1 MKLHMQ
7 SDNSFTLIDNSFID
21 KHMSSAN
28 GEFVKLYI
36 YLLRCANAGADL
48 SISSIADFFDH
59 TEKDVK
65 RALSYWEKL
74 GILHLSYDA
83 AGSITDIIFC
93 SEEEPAKATPRVNTP
108 EDEEVEIPSRS
119 SLSTSRRKELKEDEE
134 IRQLVFVAETYFGR
148 PLSSSEL
155 NNIHKGIKVTIS
167 IPAGVELANKT
178 FNPRLGIVGGISVLG
193 TTGIVRPMSE
203 DAIVQTIRAEIS
215 MRAALH
221 YTVLPVVPGNYG
233 MDFLTHEFGFD
244 FGFAVESSNFSYD
257 SILMAKEYGF
267 KKYFLT
273 GHLGKL
279 VKIAGGAKNT
289 HSKYGD
295 GRMQTLCSASKEFCK
310 EEDYFLL
317 QKEIM
322 ACVSTENAVDV
333 LIKFNL
339 KEKVLNKIAELV
351 KMNMQEWVP
360 EVQVELV
367 LFTKKHGVL
376 AMTNKAFDFI
386 NELKACAARQEEK

>member
-1 MKLHMQ
+1 MSQTISLE
-7 SDNSFTLIDNSFID
+7 DNYTSFFLAKNKSKPDFGYTTGTCAAAA
-21 KHMSSAN
+21 SSAAARMLLQQKIVPYVFVHLPEGSAVCLEVLDAHFSKTSASCAVKKESGSDPDITN
-28 GEFVKLYI
+28 GILVY
-36 YLLRCANAGADL
+36 
-48 SISSIADFFDH
+48 SSIEFSSEDGIKILGGKGIGKVTLPGLDQ
-59 TEKDVK
+59 DVGEWAINSVPK
-65 RALSYWEKL
+65 KM
-74 GILHLSYDA
+74 
-83 AGSITDIIFC
+83 
-93 SEEEPAKATPRVNTP
+93 
-108 EDEEVEIPSRS
+108 
-119 SLSTSRRKELKEDEE
+119 
-134 IRQLVFVAETYFGR
+134 IRDSV
-148 PLSSSEL
+148 SSEL
-155 NNIHKGIKVTIS
+155 NNLHQGINVTIS
-167 IPAGVELANKT
+167 IPAGVELASKT

-221 YTVLPVVPGNYG
+221 YSVLPVVPGNYG

-295 GRMQTLCSASKEFCK
+295 GRMETLCSASKEFCDK
-310 EEDYFLL
+310 ELYTQLE
-317 QKEIM
+317 KEIM
-322 ACVSTENAVDV
+322 ACISTENAVDV

-339 KEKVLNKIAELV
+339 KDKVLNKIAELV

-360 EVQVELV
+360 GVQVELV

-376 AMTNKAFDFI
+376 AMTDQAFAFVD
-386 NELKACAARQEEK
+386 ELKACAARQEEK

>member
-1 MKLHMQ
+1 MSQ
-7 SDNSFTLIDNSFID
+7 SVSCSDNYTSFFLAKNKSKPDFGYTTGTCAAAA
-21 KHMSSAN
+21 SSAAARMLVQQK
-28 GEFVKLYI
+28 FVPYVFVHLPEGSALCLEVLDAKFSETSAS
-36 YLLRCANAGADL
+36 CA
-48 SISSIADFFDH
+48 
-59 TEKDVK
+59 VK
-65 RALSYWEKL
+65 KESGTDPDITN
-74 GILHLSYDA
+74 GILVYSSVEFSSDDGIKILGGKGIGKVTLPGLDQKVGEWAINSVPQKMIRDA
-83 AGSITDIIFC
+83 
-93 SEEEPAKATPRVNTP
+93 V
-108 EDEEVEIPSRS
+108 
-119 SLSTSRRKELKEDEE
+119 
-134 IRQLVFVAETYFGR
+134 
-148 PLSSSEL
+148 SSEL

-167 IPAGVELANKT
+167 IPSGVELANKT

-360 EVQVELV
+360 EVHVELV